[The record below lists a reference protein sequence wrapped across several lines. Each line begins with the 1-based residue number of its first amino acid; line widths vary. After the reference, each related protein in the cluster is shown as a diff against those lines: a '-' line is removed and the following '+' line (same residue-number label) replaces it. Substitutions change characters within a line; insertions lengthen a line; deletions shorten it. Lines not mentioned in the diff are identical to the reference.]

1 MNILDRDKLGAY
13 LNEVRRMGLR
23 VLPPDVNASR
33 AEFAPVGNDIRFGL
47 TAVKGVGD
55 AAVQALKSDPIREL
69 DRWVRLATPLVQ
81 RAVRAA
87 RTSIEN

>member
-1 MNILDRDKLGAY
+1 MNVG
-13 LNEVRRMGLR
+13 VRMKRL
-23 VLPPDVNASR
+23 
-33 AEFAPVGNDIRFGL
+33 FWFGL
-47 TAVKGVGD
+47 GVFAGVRLTRRGN